1 MKIER
6 KIILSYIFNIAF
18 IVLIGIFSLNN
29 MNLVLTKLKFVEIAD
44 DLNSSFLEMRISE
57 KNYFLYKDWTALD
70 DINNKI
76 SSVLGSIG
84 ATKADIT
91 RAIGDDKLMRLK
103 EYLNRYA
110 RAIEELRSRSEKDL
124 QSESKLRAE
133 GQKLR
138 EFFKTITMLERKNVN
153 HLILRSKWV
162 LYISFLVILLL
173 SVIGGRIV
181 SRNIVHSMR
190 EIEGLAVS
198 ISKGDFTK
206 IEETASNDECG
217 SVIRAINIMS
227 EELKNRE
234 EEIIQSKKLASLGT
248 LTAGVAHELRNP
260 LNNISMVAQNFVDMY
275 DSLSRDQRIGLMG
288 RVEEE
293 TKRIEEIVKNLLD
306 FAKPKEADLKE
317 EDINSTVRKAVKL
330 MQNSLD
336 ISNIELNLSL
346 DASVPHVFIDK
357 SQMQQVLVNLI
368 LNAVQSMSGGGKLS
382 IKTLS
387 TVGDFVTIEVRDT
400 GKGIPP
406 EFLPHIFDPFF
417 STKGVEGT
425 GLGLSISYGIIRN
438 HRGTIKVESTLNV
451 GTAFTIELPVYK
463 KQEAKDG

>member
-57 KNYFLYKDWTALD
+57 KNYFLYQDRTALD

-76 SSVLGSIG
+76 SSVLESIV

-124 QSESKLRAE
+124 QSESRLRAE

-153 HLILRSKWV
+153 DLILRSKWV

-181 SRNIVHSMR
+181 SRNIVNSMR

-206 IEETASNDECG
+206 IEDIASNDECG

-227 EELKNRE
+227 DELRNRE

-275 DSLSRDQRIGLMG
+275 DSLSRDQRIELMG

-317 EDINSTVRKAVKL
+317 EDINSAVRKAVKL
-330 MQNSLD
+330 MQNTLD

-368 LNAVQSMSGGGKLS
+368 LNAVQSMSAGGKLF

-387 TVGDFVTIEVRDT
+387 TGRDFVTIEVRDA

-425 GLGLSISYGIIRN
+425 GLGMSISYGIIRN
-438 HRGTIKVESTLNV
+438 HRGTIKVESTVNV
-451 GTAFTIELPVYK
+451 GTAFTIELPVYT

>member
-1 MKIER
+1 VKIER

-29 MNLVLTKLKFVEIAD
+29 MNLVLTKLRFVEIAD

-57 KNYFLYKDWTALD
+57 KNYFLYKDRTALD
-70 DINNKI
+70 EINNKI
-76 SSVLGSIG
+76 SSVLESVET
-84 ATKADIT
+84 TKADIT
-91 RAIGDDKLMRLK
+91 RAIGEDNLSQLK
-103 EYLNRYA
+103 IYLNRYA
-110 RAIEELRSRSEKDL
+110 RAIEELRSRSAKDL
-124 QSESKLRAE
+124 QSGSKLRAE

-138 EFFKTITMLERKNVN
+138 EFFKTITKLERNNVN
-153 HLILRSKWV
+153 DLILRSKEV
-162 LYISFLVILLL
+162 LYISFLIILLL

-181 SRNIVHSMR
+181 SRNIVNSMR

-206 IEETASNDECG
+206 IEDIASTDECG

-275 DSLSRDQRIGLMG
+275 DSLSRDQRIELMG

-306 FAKPKEADLKE
+306 FAKPKVADLKE
-317 EDINSTVRKAVKL
+317 ADINSAIRKAVQL
-330 MQNSLD
+330 MQNTLD
-336 ISNIELNLSL
+336 ISNIELTLSL
-346 DASVPHVFIDK
+346 DSSVPHVFIDRP
-357 SQMQQVLVNLI
+357 QMQQVLVNLI
-368 LNAVQSMSGGGKLS
+368 LNAVQSMSPGGKLF
-382 IKTLS
+382 IKTHA
-387 TVGDFVTIEVRDT
+387 VGEDSVTIEVRDT

-438 HRGTIKVESTLNV
+438 HRGTIRVESAVNA
-451 GTAFTIELPVYK
+451 GTAFTIELPVHK
-463 KQEAKDG
+463 KQEEKYG

>member
-57 KNYFLYKDWTALD
+57 KNYFLYQDRTALD
-70 DINNKI
+70 DIKNKI
-76 SSVLGSIG
+76 SSVRESIG

-91 RAIGDDKLMRLK
+91 RAIGDDKLIRLK

-110 RAIEELRSRSEKDL
+110 RAIEALRSRPEKDL
-124 QSESKLRAE
+124 QSESRLRAE

-138 EFFKTITMLERKNVN
+138 EFFKTITRLERKNVN
-153 HLILRSKWV
+153 KLILRSKDV
-162 LYISFLVILLL
+162 LYISFLIILLL

-181 SRNIVHSMR
+181 SRNIVNSMR

-206 IEETASNDECG
+206 IEESASTDECG
-217 SVIRAINIMS
+217 SVIRAINVMS
-227 EELKNRE
+227 DELKTRE

-275 DSLSRDQRIGLMG
+275 DSLSRDQRIELMG

-293 TKRIEEIVKNLLD
+293 TTRLEEIVKNLLD
-306 FAKPKEADLKE
+306 FARPKEADLKE

-330 MQNSLD
+330 MQNTLD
-336 ISNIELNLSL
+336 ISNIDLNLSL
-346 DASVPHVFIDK
+346 AASVPHVFIDK

-368 LNAVQSMSGGGKLS
+368 LNAVQSMSAGGKLS
-382 IKTLS
+382 IKTLG
-387 TVGDFVTIEVRDT
+387 TGGDSVTIEVRDT

-425 GLGLSISYGIIRN
+425 GLGMSISYGIIRN
-438 HRGTIKVESTLNV
+438 HKGTIRVESTVNV
-451 GTAFTIELPVYK
+451 GTAFTIELPAYK

>member
-57 KNYFLYKDWTALD
+57 KNYFLYKDGTALD
-70 DINNKI
+70 EINDKI
-76 SSVLGSIG
+76 RSVLKSIE
-84 ATKADIT
+84 AAQADIT
-91 RAIGDDKLMRLK
+91 HAIGEDNLGQLKL
-103 EYLNRYA
+103 YLNRYA
-110 RAIEELRSRSEKDL
+110 AAIDAMKGHPADRV

-138 EFFKTITMLERKNVN
+138 EFFKTITKLERNNVN
-153 HLILRSKWV
+153 DLILRSKEV
-162 LYISFLVILLL
+162 LYIAFLVILLL

-181 SRNIVHSMR
+181 SRNIVNSMR

-206 IEETASNDECG
+206 IEEIASNDECG
-217 SVIRAINIMS
+217 SVIRAINVMS

-275 DSLSRDQRIGLMG
+275 DSLSRNQRIELVGK
-288 RVEEE
+288 VEEE

-330 MQNSLD
+330 MQNTLD

-357 SQMQQVLVNLI
+357 PQMQQVLVNLI
-368 LNAVQSMSGGGKLS
+368 LNAVQSMSPRGRLS

-387 TVGDFVTIEVRDT
+387 TRKDFVTIEVRDT

-425 GLGLSISYGIIRN
+425 GLGMSISYGIIRS
-438 HRGTIKVESTLNV
+438 HKGTIKVESTVNV
-451 GTAFTIELPVYK
+451 GTAFTIELPAYK
-463 KQEAKDG
+463 EQEAKNG